1 MGFFFLERFSSLAMR
16 KASDDEGKWRIGL
29 ALLTLNWD
37 SSPPASGVRLGGLH
51 ESSSDV
57 GSGTAIS

>member
-1 MGFFFLERFSSLAMR
+1 MMR
-16 KASDDEGKWRIGL
+16 GNGGRTEL
-29 ALLTLNWD
+29 ALLTLNW
-37 SSPPASGVRLGGLH
+37 SSFPLASGVRLGGLH